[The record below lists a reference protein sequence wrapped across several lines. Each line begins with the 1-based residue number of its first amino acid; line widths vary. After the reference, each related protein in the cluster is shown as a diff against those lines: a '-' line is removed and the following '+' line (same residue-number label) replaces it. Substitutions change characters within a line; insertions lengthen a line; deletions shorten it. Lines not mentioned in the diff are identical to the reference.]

1 MDFFFPALSIR
12 PKVLF
17 LIKNRLMQIDIR
29 KARLTDRDQIA
40 QFQVEMAWETEDYKL
55 DGNTVLK
62 GVETVL
68 NNERLGIY
76 YVAVVG
82 NDVVGSLLTTYEWS
96 DWRNG
101 TVLWIQSVFVDARFR
116 KLGIYGHLYSYI
128 KAIVEADKSL
138 KGIRL
143 YVDESNKGAREV
155 YTRLGMNGEHYR
167 VFEWMK
173 D

>member
-1 MDFFFPALSIR
+1 
-12 PKVLF
+12 
-17 LIKNRLMQIDIR
+17 MQIEIR
-29 KARLTDRDQIA
+29 KAKLTDRDQIA

-62 GVETVL
+62 GVEAVL
-68 NNERLGIY
+68 CNDRLGVY
-76 YVAVVG
+76 YLAVV
-82 NDVVGSLLTTYEWS
+82 DHKIVGSLLTTYEWS

-101 TVLWIQSVFVDARFR
+101 TVLWIQSVFVDAPFR

-128 KAIVEADKSL
+128 KALVAADESL